1 MLEDRIREWKAQYR
15 REGLAA
21 GRREG
26 LEQGR
31 EKGLEQGLKQ
41 GLEQGLEKGLEQGI
55 EKGIAQG
62 LEQGSLREAR
72 TILRR
77 QLTRRFGSVP
87 ASVEDRM
94 TCASREQLEQWI
106 DQLYVAASID
116 EVFLS
121 PKTK

>member
-21 GRREG
+21 GRQE
-26 LEQGR
+26 
-31 EKGLEQGLKQ
+31 
-41 GLEQGLEKGLEQGI
+41 GI
-55 EKGIAQG
+55 EEGIEQG

-87 ASVEDRM
+87 AAVEDRM
-94 TCASREQLEQWI
+94 ARASRDQLEQWI
-106 DQLYVAASID
+106 DQLYEAGSID
-116 EVFLS
+116 EIFHS
-121 PKTK
+121 PQVK